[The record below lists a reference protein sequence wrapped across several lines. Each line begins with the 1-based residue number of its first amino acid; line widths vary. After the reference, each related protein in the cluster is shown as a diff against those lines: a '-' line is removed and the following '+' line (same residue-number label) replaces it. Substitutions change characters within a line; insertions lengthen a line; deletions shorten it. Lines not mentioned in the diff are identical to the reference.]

1 MKSKPTFKEFLF
13 INQEAII
20 KNSDGHY
27 YVRNQKH
34 HFKLGRVASFLISLI
49 ISFGSYL
56 FISRLNLWRNV
67 SFDIILIII
76 LICYFILRL
85 QYRRA
90 IYNIVDDGIDDPE
103 LSSVPP
109 KRLTKRTFI
118 IYVIILGTLTLF
130 CFISSFSFCCIR
142 SLFEKPSISNMSVHF
157 TVAENPKDIRFVDCE
172 NLAELSVANT
182 EVTDIAVLID
192 ISGTPSTYQFKLNGR
207 LLPDIHCYKHKSYIW
222 DDIIFKQQYS
232 GSFEVDNLPNNS
244 ILEMCSGS
252 YSRQWVI
259 NTEASS

>member
-20 KNSDGHY
+20 KSSDGHY

-34 HFKLGRVASFLISLI
+34 HFTLGRVASFLISFI
-49 ISFGSYL
+49 ISLGSYL

-85 QYRRA
+85 QYRRSK
-90 IYNIVDDGIDDPE
+90 YDLVDNIVDDTEI
-103 LSSVPP
+103 
-109 KRLTKRTFI
+109 LTDSHKTLTTKKFI
-118 IYVIILGTLTLF
+118 IFMIVFSAVTLF
-130 CFISSFSFCCIR
+130 ALLNSFSFLCIR
-142 SLFEKPSISNMSVHF
+142 SLFEKPNISDMSVHF
-157 TVAENPKDIRFVDCE
+157 TAAENPKDIRFADCE
-172 NLAELSVANT
+172 NLEELSVANT

-207 LLPDIHCYKHKSYIW
+207 LLPDSHCYKHKSYIW
-222 DDIIFKQQYS
+222 DDIIFKQHFS

-244 ILEMCSGS
+244 VLEMCSGS
-252 YSRQWVI
+252 YSRQWVMK
-259 NTEASS
+259 TEASS